1 MFFSWCGIS
10 YGFVMFHAWQV
21 VKVFGPSVCWDLQHS
36 SSTTEVPSFGH
47 GSLAE
52 RIWEPHVWR
61 MEEVAEH
68 PTPMLLCKVLS
79 VCFWLIHRCIF
90 DGFCHKSRHRG
101 VFGSISHGLMA
112 VWELLRWRFTW
123 KRGLPVATDC
133 RGVMVKLRVIGW
145 GMNEDGLM
153 DWYDLWVFWHRSRR
167 RWRRRSDVVTW
178 QRNAVNASH
187 GGWSGN

>member
-1 MFFSWCGIS
+1 
-10 YGFVMFHAWQV
+10 MFHAWQV
-21 VKVFGPSVCWDLQHS
+21 MKVFGPSVCWDLQHS

-90 DGFCHKSRHRG
+90 HGFLPQKSTSR
-101 VFGSISHGLMA
+101 
-112 VWELLRWRFTW
+112 
-123 KRGLPVATDC
+123 C
-133 RGVMVKLRVIGW
+133 
-145 GMNEDGLM
+145 
-153 DWYDLWVFWHRSRR
+153 FWINFSRP
-167 RWRRRSDVVTW
+167 
-178 QRNAVNASH
+178 H
-187 GGWSGN
+187 GGLRAA